1 MDANERGT
9 GGGRGHDRRGQ
20 RAGGGRDG
28 ERRGARPSGRDGGRR
43 GGPSRSGTGGPSRG
57 GAERGGTEQRGARHT
72 GPSVPEGAQGKPVG
86 ADRARKR
93 PDAPPRR
100 PRGAPQET
108 RPPRPDLPVDDE
120 PILPKAIRRE
130 IDRTLGPGRRARE
143 VALALSVG
151 SQAIDEGYVDVALP
165 TLAWAKDQA
174 PRVPA
179 IREAYGV
186 ARYLAEDFAGALTE
200 LQAYA
205 RMTGRTDHHPVI
217 ADCLRATGRD
227 LERVEATIRQA
238 LDDPQASEV
247 VRVEATIVLAG
258 AMADAGQLD
267 EARRAVEEVL
277 AERRGADEEHHLRAR
292 SLAADLAQQAQDV
305 AVARRHL
312 EVLLASEA
320 AEALEVRSRLAALPD
335 D

>member
-1 MDANERGT
+1 M
-9 GGGRGHDRRGQ
+9 
-20 RAGGGRDG
+20 
-28 ERRGARPSGRDGGRR
+28 
-43 GGPSRSGTGGPSRG
+43 
-57 GAERGGTEQRGARHT
+57 
-72 GPSVPEGAQGKPVG
+72 
-86 ADRARKR
+86 
-93 PDAPPRR
+93 RR
-100 PRGAPQET
+100 PRDTSQEA

-205 RMTGRTDHHPVI
+205 RMTGRTDQHPVM

-227 LERVEATIRQA
+227 LERVTSTIQQVF
-238 LDDPQASEV
+238 DDPQASEV
-247 VRVEATIVLAG
+247 VRVEAVIVLAG
-258 AMADAGQLD
+258 AEADAGQVAQ
-267 EARRAVEEVL
+267 ARRCVEDVL
-277 AERRGADEEHHLRAR
+277 GERRGADEAHHLRAR
-292 SLAADLAQQAQDV
+292 SLAADLALRADDV
-305 AVARRHL
+305 AEARRHL

-320 AEALEVRSRLAALPD
+320 AEALDVADRIAALPEG
-335 D
+335 